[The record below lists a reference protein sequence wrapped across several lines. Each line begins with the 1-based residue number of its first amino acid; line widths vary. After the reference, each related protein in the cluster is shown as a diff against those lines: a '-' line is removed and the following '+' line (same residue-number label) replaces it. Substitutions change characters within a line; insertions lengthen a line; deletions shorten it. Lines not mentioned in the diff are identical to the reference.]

1 GDLLGDPRLVAR
13 AGRLGRGLVGQLAVA
28 VGVGQLEGGL
38 LEVLRR
44 GGRRL
49 LGRLLAGGLA
59 LRARGVLVGRLRRLA
74 GAGHAARAADPRARQ
89 PGAVGRALGAVARHL
104 ADVAARRGGVGLLG
118 ALSADDRVV
127 RAVGVLGAVR
137 AVFGC
142 QHRRVDRLRRTLG
155 EQHPEAGLRAA
166 AGEVDRGLVGLAG
179 QRDDDVLTALAGD
192 LRLGDARGVDALPD
206 HLDRLVDVAG
216 GQLTAT
222 LDLWLQDDLGAALE
236 VERQ

>member
-1 GDLLGDPRLVAR
+1 G
-13 AGRLGRGLVGQLAVA
+13 
-28 VGVGQLEGGL
+28 
-38 LEVLRR
+38 
-44 GGRRL
+44 
-49 LGRLLAGGLA
+49 
-59 LRARGVLVGRLRRLA
+59 ARGVLVGRLGRLE
-74 GAGHAARAADPRARQ
+74 GAGHARRAADTRARQ
-89 PGAVGRALGAVARHL
+89 PRAVGRALGAVGRHL
-104 ADVAARRGGVGLLG
+104 GDVAARLGSVGLLG

-127 RAVGVLGAVR
+127 RAVGVLGAVGAVR

-166 AGEVDRGLVGLAG
+166 ADEVERGLVGLAG

-222 LDLWLQDDLGAALE
+222 LDL
-236 VERQ
+236 